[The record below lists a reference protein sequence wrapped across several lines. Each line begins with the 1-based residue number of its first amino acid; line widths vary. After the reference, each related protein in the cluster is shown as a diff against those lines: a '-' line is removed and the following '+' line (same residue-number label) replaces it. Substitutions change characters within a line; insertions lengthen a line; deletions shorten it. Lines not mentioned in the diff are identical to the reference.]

1 MHAQHLAALLL
12 CCAIVLAVPAG
23 AHAQEV
29 RIEGRVIA
37 NETEEPVPHA
47 SVTIQRHYDSK
58 LIDRVETDADGRFR
72 AEIRGHDAVQLRVER
87 LGYATTVTPTLYFD
101 DRNYFQIEVRL
112 DTDAVVVA
120 PLEVVVWGRVDPS
133 PLLDNFRRRLDR
145 GQGTYI
151 TREEI
156 EERRPV
162 FMSDMLRSVA
172 GVVVEGSGSGSRPR
186 IQIGRATSKRLGMRP
201 CPTQIFVD
209 GMLMSRAGADVR
221 LDDLVSPASVEGVE
235 IYRGLSTVPAE
246 FLNQDA
252 ECGVIAVWTR
262 RGGRGAVRN

>member
-12 CCAIVLAVPAG
+12 CCAIVLAAPVG

-47 SVTIQRHYDSK
+47 GVTIQRHYDSK
-58 LIDRVETDADGRFR
+58 LIERVETDADGRFR
-72 AEIRGHDAVQLRVER
+72 AEIRGHEAVKLRVER
-87 LGYATTVTPTLYFD
+87 LGYTTTVTPTLHFD
-101 DRNYFQIEVRL
+101 DRNYFQVEVRL
-112 DTDAVVVA
+112 DTDAVVIA

-145 GQGTYI
+145 GQGIYI
-151 TREEI
+151 TRAEI
-156 EERRPV
+156 ENRRPM
-162 FMSDMLRSVA
+162 FMSDMLRTVP
-172 GVVVEGSGSGSRPR
+172 GVVLEGSGVGNRPR
-186 IQIGRATSKRLGMRP
+186 ISIGRSAGMR
-201 CPTQIFVD
+201 CSTQIFVD

-221 LDDLVSPASVEGVE
+221 LDDLVSPASVEGIE

-246 FLNQDA
+246 FLNPDA
-252 ECGVIAVWTR
+252 GCGVIAVWTR